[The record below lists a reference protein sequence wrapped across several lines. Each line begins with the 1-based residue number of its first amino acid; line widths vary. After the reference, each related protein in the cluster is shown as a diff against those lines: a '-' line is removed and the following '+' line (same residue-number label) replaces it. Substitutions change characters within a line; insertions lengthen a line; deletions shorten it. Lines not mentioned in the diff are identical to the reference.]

1 MDQIRTIF
9 IGTPTFALPSLEALA
24 NDPYFNIVGVITQP
38 DRPVGRNQVLTQ
50 PPVKELAIRRGLPV
64 MQPEKI
70 RDFVSEIENLKPD
83 LIVLVAYG
91 QIIPKAILDIPRF
104 GCINVHGSLLPKY
117 RGAAVIQAP
126 IMNGDTETGVTV
138 MLMDVGL
145 DTGPILAQD
154 KIKLEPNETAATL
167 FPKIANLGAQLL
179 PKTLKRYIA
188 GGIKLQPQN
197 DSLASYVKVLNK
209 EDASIDWSKTATE
222 IEHLVR
228 AMSPWPGAWTR
239 WNSKVLKISEVEMAP
254 LKINQYRPGQTFVNN
269 GRLAVQCGINSLVI
283 KRLQLEGKTEMDSED
298 FLRGQN
304 DIVHQILTSG

>member
-1 MDQIRTIF
+1 MDKVRTIF

-24 NDPYFNIVGVITQP
+24 NDPYFDVIGVITQP

-50 PPVKELAIRRGLPV
+50 PPVKELARKMGLPV

-70 RDFVSEIENLKPD
+70 RDFVAEIESLKPD

-126 IMNGDTETGVTV
+126 ILNGDAETGVTV
-138 MLMDVGL
+138 MMMDVGL
-145 DTGPILAQD
+145 DTGPILAQE
-154 KIKLEPNETAATL
+154 KIRLEPNETAATL
-167 FPKIANLGAQLL
+167 FPKIAHLGAQLL
-179 PKTLKRYIA
+179 PKTMKRYIA
-188 GGIKLQPQN
+188 GGIKPQPQD
-197 DSLASYVKVLNK
+197 DSLASYVKALNK

-222 IEHLVR
+222 IERLVR

-239 WNSKVLKISEVEMAP
+239 WNSKVLKIAEVELAP

-283 KRLQLEGKTEMDSED
+283 SRLQMEGKTEMSSED
-298 FLRGQN
+298 FLRGQSE
-304 DIVHQILTSG
+304 IIHQILTSS

>member
-24 NDPYFNIVGVITQP
+24 ADPYFDIVGVITQP
-38 DRPVGRNQVLTQ
+38 DRPVGRNQVMTQ
-50 PPVKELAIRRGLPV
+50 PPVKELAVKKGLPV
-64 MQPEKI
+64 LQPEKI
-70 RDFVSEIENLKPD
+70 RDFVAEIESLKPD

-117 RGAAVIQAP
+117 RGAAVVQAP
-126 IMNGDTETGVTV
+126 ILNGDAETGVTV
-138 MLMDVGL
+138 MMMDVGL
-145 DTGPILAQD
+145 DTGPILAQE
-154 KIKLEPNETAATL
+154 KIRLEPDETAATL
-167 FPKIANLGAQLL
+167 FPKIAHLGAQLL

-197 DSLASYVKVLNK
+197 DALASYVKVLTK

-222 IEHLVR
+222 IERLVR

-239 WNSKVLKISEVEMAP
+239 WNSKVLKIAEVELAP
-254 LKINQYRPGQTFVNN
+254 LKINQYRPGQIFANN
-269 GRLAVQCGINSLVI
+269 GRLAVQCGINSLVV
-283 KRLQLEGKTEMDSED
+283 KRLQLEGKTEMSSED
-298 FLRGQN
+298 FLRGQS
-304 DIVHQILTSG
+304 DIIHQILTS